1 MSKRKV
7 TFPKM
12 GTRTIPRKKNK
23 KTLTQRERYLKRKKA
38 NEEFKA
44 WFR

>member
-1 MSKRKV
+1 MKTKV

-12 GTRTIPRKKNK
+12 GTKGMTRRKNK
-23 KTLTQRERYLKRKKA
+23 NTLTQRERYLKRKKA

>member
-12 GTRTIPRKKNK
+12 GTRTIPRKKSK
-23 KTLTQRERYLKRKKA
+23 KTLTQKERNDKRQKA
-38 NEEFKA
+38 IKEFQA

>member
-1 MSKRKV
+1 MKQKKT
-7 TFPKM
+7 TFSKM
-12 GTRTIPRKKNK
+12 GSRTIPRKKNK